1 MKKQPTTQENLKHV
15 EIESDEIKS
24 VSSIET
30 VARPVPDNRSI
41 AKMKRCV
48 SEKITS
54 PKTTNSVI
62 HKITCNR
69 TKLRR
74 SKRIMILKNKRK

>member
-24 VSSIET
+24 VSSIEI

-48 SEKITS
+48 SEKIKS
-54 PKTTNSVI
+54 PKTTNLVI